1 MFDVLPPNMGSEGL
15 SRTSGQPSGPRRAR
29 PIRNMASAGPAALT
43 SQPSGPVQLVWK
55 LPARLRKPI
64 REQLAKERKQKKQ
77 REAIVHFERRP
88 LNTQLAGK
96 TFLPAAQ
103 NAGAEYH
110 TGDVYVSSKPQTRV
124 ALPPYAGGFSRRLV
138 SKSAP
143 KLQNTGRHRV
153 QPASSPPA
161 GRAGAGRQPVAK
173 VQSIKPQARPVQ
185 HPRVQIGSRERAG
198 IARGF
203 RTAPLYGFEPVARAV
218 PIVEEAYGAP
228 PEEFREP
235 VIEQPKRLISL
246 PFSFS
251 FWPTSL
257 FSSKKKVHR
266 ASLSAKPPATKLKNL
281 GLLGVGCVVVMGLVW
296 NLQGLGRGA
305 AVLGSVEG
313 QAKQAY
319 EKLLLAQA
327 AFAATDFA
335 GGEAQLKDAGD
346 LLSAARS
353 DLTAA
358 LSSTQVVLKTLDLTG
373 TVKSGDELL
382 AAGELLTDAG
392 QAISRGASAFF
403 DVSFL
408 ADGTEDAARPHT
420 LIDALEYAQEEF
432 APAVVSLKEAEKS
445 LDNIGS
451 VLLPKNVQEQVAVLQ
466 KTVPKVRAFLEG
478 WQEHSAMMLDLLGK
492 DRQRQYLLLFANN
505 DELRPVGGF
514 IGTVGLVNV
523 DKGRVEN
530 IDITSVYDGDGQLK
544 EFIAPPDPLLP
555 IVDRWYLRDAN
566 WFVDYPT
573 SARKIAGFFEKE
585 GGSTV
590 DGVILMTPEVIKRLI
605 EITGPI
611 EVPAYNLTLTSENFE
626 ELTQDQV
633 TYSYNK
639 ELNKPKQFLADATP
653 ILLNRLFGQSQA
665 YGSVL
670 QALAVSL
677 QQKDLLLYFRD
688 AQAQARL
695 VEAGWA
701 GAVPKEQPGY
711 LMVNN
716 ANIGGHKSDQFI
728 EQEIDYRVEV
738 GSTGQAEAVVTIR
751 RTHLGP
757 EEGGKLAYLKTEN
770 PATKDNIV
778 YQRVLVPY
786 GARLLETKGY
796 TPADSI
802 RKQLLQGSEARVT
815 ADPDLA
821 SWQTS
826 QARDESGTIIGQE
839 AGYTFF
845 SNWIVTKP
853 GQTTVTLYRY
863 TLPQPF
869 TLPHVLASAQ
879 RGALLIGKQP
889 GGQRTTVRASLKFP
903 ESTRIV
909 HTVPQSG
916 VTQETD
922 HEIVYRGSLSTDVV
936 VGAVFTGR

>member
-1 MFDVLPPNMGSEGL
+1 MGVDRFYVVSFSIYTGGVFDVLPPNQGSEGF
-15 SRTSGQPSGPRRAR
+15 SRTSGSSPGARRAR
-29 PIRNMASAGPAALT
+29 PLRHMAS
-43 SQPSGPVQLVWK
+43 SQPTAFGSSQPVGPVQLAWK

-77 REAIVHFERRP
+77 REAIVRFERRP
-88 LNTQLAGK
+88 LNTQLASR
-96 TFLPAAQ
+96 TPVEPLQ

-110 TGDVYVSSKPQTRV
+110 TGDVYVSSKPQIRV
-124 ALPPYAGGFSRRLV
+124 ALPPYAGAFNRRLT
-138 SKSAP
+138 SKSQP
-143 KLQNTGRHRV
+143 KLQRTPHRPV
-153 QPASSPPA
+153 SKVMAVPPKP
-161 GRAGAGRQPVAK
+161 RMVVRQPV
-173 VQSIKPQARPVQ
+173 PV
-185 HPRVQIGSRERAG
+185 RERAG
-198 IARGF
+198 VVR
-203 RTAPLYGFEPVARAV
+203 RLPAPGYTFEAERRVV
-218 PIVEEAYGAP
+218 PIVEETYEM
-228 PEEFREP
+228 PEEPVFREP
-235 VIEQPKRLISL
+235 VIEQPKRLLSL

-251 FWPTSL
+251 FWPSSL
-257 FSSKKKVHR
+257 FSSKKKVQL
-266 ASLSAKPPATKLKNL
+266 ASEAVSPQSTKAKNV
-281 GLLGVGCVVVMGLVW
+281 GLLVLGCFLVMGFVW

-305 AVLGSVEG
+305 AVLGSVES
-313 QAKQAY
+313 QSKAAY
-319 EKLLLAQA
+319 EKLLVAQA
-327 AFAATDFA
+327 AFAATDFVT
-335 GGEAQLKDAGD
+335 GEAQLKGAGE
-346 LLSAARS
+346 LLTSARS

-358 LSSTQVVLKTLDLTG
+358 LSSTQIVLKTLDITG

-382 AAGELLTDAG
+382 AAGEELTDAG
-392 QAISRGASAFF
+392 QAIARGASAFF

-408 ADGTEDAARPHT
+408 ADGQEDTVKPHT
-420 LIDALEYAQEEF
+420 LIDALQYAQEEF
-432 APAVVSLKEAEKS
+432 TPALVFLKAAEKS
-445 LDNIGS
+445 LDNVGS
-451 VLLPKNVQEQVAVLQ
+451 VLLPSNVQEQVATLK
-466 KTVPKVRAFLEG
+466 KTVPRVRSFLEG

-573 SARKIAGFFEKE
+573 SARKIASFFEKE

-590 DGVILMTPEVIKRLI
+590 DGVVLLTPEVIKRLI
-605 EITGPI
+605 EIAGPI
-611 EVPAYNLTLTSENFE
+611 EVPAYDVILTAENFE

-633 TYSYNK
+633 TYSYDR

-653 ILLNRLFGQSQA
+653 ILLNRLFGQSES
-665 YGSVL
+665 YGPVL
-670 QALAVSL
+670 GALATSL

-688 AQAQARL
+688 QAAQARL

-701 GAVPKEQPGY
+701 GAIPKEQPAY

-738 GSTGQAEAVVTIR
+738 DATGQATAVVTIR

-757 EEGGKLAYLKTEN
+757 EEGGTLSYLKTEN

-786 GARLLETKGY
+786 GARLLEAKGY

-802 RKQLLQGSEARVT
+802 KKQLLRTDEMRLT
-815 ADPDLA
+815 ADADLA

-826 QARDESGTIIGQE
+826 QARDESGTTIGQE

-863 TLPQPF
+863 TLPQSF
-869 TLPHVLASAQ
+869 TLPGVVALAQ
-879 RGALLIGKQP
+879 RGVLMVGKQA
-889 GGQRTTVRASLKFP
+889 GSQRTSIRASLKFP

-916 VTQETD
+916 VTQESEY
-922 HEIVYRGSLSTDVV
+922 EIVYRGSLSTDVV